1 MPSKSFYVEHLINNE
16 WIEYEYEVEYQYSP
30 PVAGRTYGPPENCY
44 PAEGGYADDFEG
56 PLRRRLLTTENA
68 PWETVPFSV
77 FLEGLVESGRFTDDH
92 ANKPYRKTAIQKAMA
107 EVENELAEDGADD
120 LRGRYEDAMDAKADQ
135 DIDDMLDG
143 SHSSFFD

>member
-1 MPSKSFYVEHLINNE
+1 MPSKSFYVEHLINKE

-56 PLRRRLLTTENA
+56 PLKRRLASPNGS

-77 FLEGLVESGRFTDDH
+77 FLEGLVESRRLTDDP
-92 ANKPYRKTAIQKAMA
+92 ADKPYRKTAIQKAMQ
-107 EVENELAEDGADD
+107 EVESELEEAGADD
-120 LRGRYEDAMDAKADQ
+120 LRGRYEDAMEAKFEQ
-135 DIDDMLDG
+135 DRDDRDDRYR
-143 SHSSFFD
+143 HYDD